1 MSITIHQQENN
12 IFKEYIAELHESLAV
27 VQDGLHYLGDLQY
40 SNDTNCWGRKPGNE
54 ENLWQQICGKK
65 RGLVVIT
72 KDINDDSAWD
82 IRMEHGLKN
91 GCKKKVPTNHLF
103 YRRLRTWIYGL
114 LSIGPDGKMPK
125 FPEVDMAQ
133 DLFEN
138 SPWVRVNL
146 KKALGYGSISNKE
159 LQSYINRFKP
169 LLLRQLQL
177 YKEASIYL
185 DCTRKN
191 GIGLL
196 KELYDDLKPFIPGDS
211 KTTGEDE
218 WIFYSENHRFIVV
231 NSYHPS
237 FRCSNEK
244 EIEYYNNMKEAVEQ
258 FFKEYP
264 NFFG

>member
-1 MSITIHQQENN
+1 
-12 IFKEYIAELHESLAV
+12 
-27 VQDGLHYLGDLQY
+27 
-40 SNDTNCWGRKPGNE
+40 
-54 ENLWQQICGKK
+54 
-65 RGLVVIT
+65 
-72 KDINDDSAWD
+72 
-82 IRMEHGLKN
+82 
-91 GCKKKVPTNHLF
+91 
-103 YRRLRTWIYGL
+103 
-114 LSIGPDGKMPK
+114 MPK

-211 KTTGEDE
+211 KATGEDE
-218 WIFYSENHRFIVV
+218 WIFYSENYRFIVV

-237 FRCSNEK
+237 FRCGEEE
-244 EIEYYNNMKEAVEQ
+244 EIEYYYNMKEAVEQ